1 VFKFIT
7 GRPLW
12 ANILLGI
19 GVLLVLFFLFFQS
32 LSWITRHD
40 KTLAVP
46 SVTGKSFEEAK
57 KILEAQG
64 FEVEIQDTV
73 YNDTAALLSVVKQFP
88 NAESKVKMNRTVY
101 LIINR
106 DAAPDID
113 MPNLVGM
120 SFRSAQITLQQQKLK
135 IEDTVYVPNVIG
147 AVLEQKYKGQP
158 IKPGTK
164 IQMGSGIT
172 LVIGIGTGSEELD
185 VPDLV
190 GLTLGEAKVIIESNG
205 FNVGSILPE
214 GSADPNLF
222 VASQKPL
229 HFTSSGNV
237 NKLRQGQ
244 VIDVW
249 VQAEKPSLIKTD
261 SAAAQP

>member
-19 GVLLVLFFLFFQS
+19 GIFLILFFVFFQS

-57 KILEAQG
+57 KVLEAQG

-88 NAESKVKMNRTVY
+88 NADTKVKMNRTVY

-120 SFRSAQITLQQQKLK
+120 SLRSALITLQQQKLK
-135 IEDTVYVPNVIG
+135 LEDTLYRQDISA
-147 AVLEQKYKGQP
+147 AVLEQEYKGKP

-164 IQMGSGIT
+164 IQMGSGIV
-172 LVIGIGTGSEELD
+172 LIIGRGTGTEELE
-185 VPDLV
+185 VPDLI
-190 GLTLGEAKVIIESNG
+190 GLTLAEAKAMIESSG
-205 FNVGSILPE
+205 FNVGSVLPQ
-214 GSADPNLF
+214 GSDPNMF
-222 VASQKPL
+222 VYKQSHNHL
-229 HFTSSGNV
+229 TVTGNV
-237 NKLRQGQ
+237 NHIRQGQ
-244 VIDVW
+244 GIDLW
-249 VQAEKPSLIKTD
+249 VQAEKPVRQAD
-261 SAAAQP
+261 STAAQP

>member
-19 GVLLVLFFLFFQS
+19 GILLILFFIFFQS

-57 KILEAQG
+57 KILEGQG

-113 MPNLVGM
+113 MPNLVGL
-120 SFRSAQITLQQQKLK
+120 SLRSAQITLQQQKLK
-135 IEDTVYVPNVIG
+135 IEDTIYVPNVSG
-147 AVLEQKYKGQP
+147 AVLEQNYKGQP

-164 IQMGSGIT
+164 IQMGSGIS
-172 LVIGIGTGSEELD
+172 LVIGRGTGSEELD

-214 GSADPNLF
+214 GSTDANMF
-222 VASQKPL
+222 VYTQKPA
-229 HFTSSGNV
+229 HITSSGNV

-249 VQAEKPSLIKTD
+249 VQANKPSRMAID
-261 SAAAQP
+261 SAGRP

>member
-1 VFKFIT
+1 MFKFIT

-19 GVLLVLFFLFFQS
+19 GILLVLFFLFFQS

-64 FEVEIQDTV
+64 FEVEIQDTTYV
-73 YNDTAALLSVVKQFP
+73 DTAALLSVVKQFP

-106 DAAPDID
+106 DAAPDIE

-135 IEDTVYVPNVIG
+135 IEDTIYVPNISG
-147 AVLEQKYKGQP
+147 AVLEQKYKDQT

-172 LVIGIGTGSEELD
+172 LVIGQGTGTEELE

-205 FNVGSILPE
+205 FNSGLVLPE
-214 GSADPNLF
+214 GSTDPNLF
-222 VASQKPL
+222 VYRQSVPHL
-229 HFTSSGNV
+229 TSSGNV

-249 VQAEKPSLIKTD
+249 VQAEKPSLIKAD
-261 SAAAQP
+261 SAAKQP

>member
-1 VFKFIT
+1 MFKFIT

-19 GVLLVLFFLFFQS
+19 GILIVLFFIFFQS
-32 LSWITRHD
+32 LSFITRHD
-40 KTLAVP
+40 KSLAVP

-57 KILEAQG
+57 KVLEAQG

-73 YNDTAALLSVVKQFP
+73 YVDTAALLSVVKQFP
-88 NAESKVKMNRTVY
+88 NADSKVKMNRTVY

-106 DAAPDID
+106 NAAPDID

-135 IEDTVYVPNVIG
+135 IEDTIYRPDITA
-147 AVLEQKYKGQP
+147 AVLEQQYKGQP

-172 LVIGIGTGSEELD
+172 LIIGRGTGTEELD

-190 GLTLGEAKVIIESNG
+190 GLTLGEARVIIESSG
-205 FNVGSILPE
+205 FNNGTVQPAGST
-214 GSADPNLF
+214 DPNLF
-222 VASQKPL
+222 VYRQSVPRL
-229 HFTSSGNV
+229 TSSGNV
-237 NKLRQGQ
+237 NRLRQGQ
-244 VIDVW
+244 VIDLW

>member
-19 GVLLVLFFLFFQS
+19 GILLVLFFLFFQS

-46 SVTGKSFEEAK
+46 SVTGKSYEEAK

-64 FEVEIQDTV
+64 FEVEIQDTTYV
-73 YNDTAALLSVVKQFP
+73 DTAALLSVVKQFP

-120 SFRSAQITLQQQKLK
+120 SLRSAEITLQQQKLK
-135 IEDTVYVPNVIG
+135 IEDTIFVPYVSGQI
-147 AVLEQKYKGQP
+147 LEQKYKGET
-158 IKPGTK
+158 IKPGAK
-164 IQMGSGIT
+164 IKMGSAIT
-172 LVIGIGTGSEELD
+172 LVIGKGTGPAELE

-190 GLTLGEAKVIIESNG
+190 GLTLGEARVIIESNG
-205 FNVGSILPE
+205 FTPGIVLPE
-214 GSADPNLF
+214 GSTDPNLF
-222 VASQKPL
+222 VYKQSVPHL
-229 HFTSSGNV
+229 TSSGNV
-237 NKLRQGQ
+237 NKLREGQ

-249 VQAEKPSLIKTD
+249 VQAEKPSLIKAD
-261 SAAAQP
+261 SAAKQP

>member
-7 GRPLW
+7 GKPLW

-19 GVLLVLFFLFFQS
+19 GILLLLLFIFFQS

-40 KTLAVP
+40 KSLAVP

-57 KILEAQG
+57 KILEGQG

-73 YNDTAALLSVVKQFP
+73 YSDTAALLSVVKQFP
-88 NAESKVKMNRTVY
+88 NADTKVKMNRTVY

-120 SFRSAQITLQQQKLK
+120 SFRSADITLQQQKLK
-135 IEDTVYVPNVIG
+135 LEDTIYRPDVTR
-147 AVLEQKYKGQP
+147 AVLEQQYKGQP

-164 IQMGSGIT
+164 IPMGSGIT
-172 LVIGIGTGSEELD
+172 LVIGIGTGTEELD
-185 VPDLV
+185 VPELV
-190 GLTLGEAKVIIESNG
+190 GLTLAEAKAAIEANG
-205 FNVGSILPE
+205 FNSGSVIPQ
-214 GSADPNLF
+214 GTTDPNMF
-222 VASQKPL
+222 VYRQSPTHL
-229 HFTSSGNV
+229 TPTGNV
-237 NKLRQGQ
+237 NRIKQGQ
-244 VIDVW
+244 VIDLW
-249 VQAEKPSLIKTD
+249 VQADKPVRPAD
-261 SAAAQP
+261 STAAQP

>member
-19 GVLLVLFFLFFQS
+19 GILLVLFFIFFQS

-40 KTLAVP
+40 KSLAVP

-64 FEVEIQDTV
+64 FEVEIQDTTYV
-73 YNDTAALLSVVKQFP
+73 DTAALLSVVKQFP
-88 NAESKVKMNRTVY
+88 NADSKVKMNRTVY

-135 IEDTVYVPNVIG
+135 IEDTIYVPNVAN
-147 AVLEQKYKGQP
+147 AVLEQKYKGQT

-172 LVIGIGTGSEELD
+172 LVIGQGTGTEELE

-205 FNVGSILPE
+205 FNPGSILPE
-214 GSADPNLF
+214 GSTDPNLF
-222 VASQKPL
+222 VYLQKPVHL
-229 HFTSSGNV
+229 TSSGNV

-249 VQAEKPSLIKTD
+249 VQAEKPSLIKAD
-261 SAAAQP
+261 SAAKQP